1 MATQSPTGAI
11 GRSLRTSVSILD
23 KLAPGGSLEW
33 TVSGSGL
40 GGITDLRLLDTLGDG
55 QRMDTA
61 FRPQVL
67 IRRGS
72 ATLFSGDL
80 LGWSGVRSAATAATA
95 INFDLSPTLQ
105 AAKLTGG
112 LTDDSTISVTFHSQV
127 QSLYTAQ
134 QAPSL
139 GRLLGQGDPLQN
151 TALFS
156 GTVAGAL
163 SSSVPTVAAL
173 TLPTSLLKT
182 SVFAVNGVPV
192 VGAAHAAFG
201 DVVTYRMQLE
211 LPLTAAHGVQ
221 FVATAPGLVGGAFV
235 FDAAGANPTPPGDH
249 AQFGPSGSY
258 TATAPRITAATDAAG
273 NPALRFNFGDIQP
286 VYGNGIGKLDLLV
299 SAPLAPGTLLAFTA
313 AETESNSFG
322 LQAAVAAPQASLAL
336 DEPSLRIQTATVYA
350 SNDNATWTGTGG
362 PAGYSPDFGQFG
374 DIISSAGMAQEPFAD
389 RLSGVDASDDVT
401 FVIAV
406 ENTTPG
412 ARAYS
417 PTIRATMP
425 SGFVLPEG
433 GASITVTDGAGTPLA
448 YSGDLFDPQGGLTLD
463 AKAPLAGYDADSGLN
478 ILVISYTLSTADQLD
493 LSVPVHAS
501 TAQIVSYATQPGWA
515 NRVPLAPAANNTA
528 TTEVAT
534 ILPTVKIALVAT
546 SDPNTAGTLLALGET
561 ATLDFTATLPEGL
574 SRALDI
580 APVLPVGFTAVS
592 ARVVSVG
599 ANITPQTQA
608 ADCAGGITFGDT
620 LNAADGQD
628 TTGDQI
634 QIEVTVRPTRAPDG
648 PAPHSVAL
656 QGMVSIG
663 APGAAIK
670 AVDSVAL
677 VVADPVP
684 PVVTLALAGPGAAT
698 LLNGQAAVFRVTVAL
713 PVGMSTD
720 FHILDS
726 LPAGL
731 AYVPGSARIVQAGG
745 VTSAG
750 GATLP
755 APSESMTGPLLT
767 LDFGAVNAPASGGQV
782 IVELQA
788 RLVPAVAGTTLVNSV
803 TASTGYAASAPAT
816 FAALVGNTPPTLTGL
831 PVAEAAQD
839 DTALAAFASIGLAD
853 PDAGPGA
860 GQAQTLKIKLSNPAN
875 GILANLGT
883 GSYDPATGVYTV
895 TGTLADVTAAAA
907 ALRFIPTR
915 HQASLGQAVAT
926 DLSVQAQDS
935 AGGTSPTLVIRVTAA
950 ATNTAPTVRN
960 AAPGQPLTPG
970 APVRLFTGLLLQ
982 DADAG
987 QLETLTIQ
995 FSDPAIGALS
1005 GAGPGHID
1013 QATGAFTSTGTL
1025 AALTAEA
1032 GRLLFTAG
1040 QSATGEAFETITI
1053 NDGAGGVARDIS
1065 VIVTSAGTLPTPPPD
1080 LPAAPQ
1086 LFTGPPANS
1095 VIVNPASANLLA
1107 GTNGRDAYFID
1118 GNASGSHWDT
1128 LIGFTGAD
1136 TVVLWGFEPGRSVL
1150 TWSDSDGPPG
1160 HTGRTLRVS
1169 IPSTG
1174 GTSSL
1179 TFAGLAASDTSRFA
1193 ISAGRFNGLGY
1204 LSITAPP

>member
-1 MATQSPTGAI
+1 MATQSSTGVI

-134 QAPSL
+134 QTPSL

-163 SSSVPTVAAL
+163 SSSVTTAATL
-173 TLPTSLLKT
+173 TLPTSLLTT
-182 SVFAVNGVPV
+182 SIYAVNGVPV

-235 FDAAGANPTPPGDH
+235 FDAAGANPTPPGSH
-249 AQFGPSGSY
+249 AQFGPSGGY

-273 NPALRFNFGDIQP
+273 NPALRFDFGDIQP
-286 VYGNGIGKLDLLV
+286 VYGNGVGKLDLLV
-299 SAPLAPGTLLAFTA
+299 SAPLAPGAVLAFTA

-336 DEPSLRIQTATVYA
+336 DEPLLRIQTATVYA

-374 DIISSAGMAQEPFAD
+374 DIISSAGLAQEPFAD
-389 RLSGVDASDDVT
+389 RLSGIDASDDVT

-406 ENTTPG
+406 ENLTPG

-417 PTIRATMP
+417 PTVRATMP
-425 SGFVLPEG
+425 NGFVLPDG
-433 GASITVTDGAGTPLA
+433 GASISVTDGAGTPLA

-463 AKAPLAGYDADSGLN
+463 AKAPLAGYDANSGLN
-478 ILVISYTLSTADQLD
+478 ILIISYTLRTADQLD
-493 LSVPVHAS
+493 LSAPVHDS

-515 NRVPLAPAANNTA
+515 NRVPLAPAADNTA
-528 TTEVAT
+528 MTEVAT
-534 ILPTVKIALVAT
+534 ILPAVKIALVAT
-546 SDPNTAGTLLALGET
+546 SDPSTAGTSLDLGET
-561 ATLDFTATLPEGL
+561 ATFDFTATLPEGL

-580 APVLPVGFTAVS
+580 SPVLPAGFIAVS

-608 ADCAGGITFGDT
+608 ADGAGGITFGDT

-628 TTGDQI
+628 TVADQI
-634 QIEVTVRPTRAPDG
+634 QIEVKVRPTRVPDG

-670 AVDSVAL
+670 AMDSVAL
-677 VVADPVP
+677 VVADPVL

-698 LLNGQAAVFRVTVAL
+698 LLNGQAATFRVTVAL

-745 VTSAG
+745 VASAG
-750 GATLP
+750 GAALP
-755 APSESMTGPLLT
+755 APSASVAGPLLT
-767 LDFGAVNAPASGGQV
+767 LDFGAVNAPAASGQV
-782 IVELQA
+782 VVEFQA
-788 RLVPAVAGTTLVNSV
+788 RLLSAVAGTTLVNSV
-803 TASTGYAASAPAT
+803 AASTGYAASAPAT
-816 FAALVGNTPPTLTGL
+816 LAALVGNTPPTLTGL
-831 PVAEAAQD
+831 PIAEAAQD

-853 PDAGPGA
+853 PDAGPNS
-860 GQAQTLKIKLSNPAN
+860 GQAQTLRIKLSNPAN
-875 GILANLGT
+875 GILANLGA
-883 GSYDPATGVYTV
+883 GSYDPAAGVYTV
-895 TGTLADVTAAAA
+895 TGTLADVTAAA

-915 HQASLGQAVAT
+915 HQASLGQTVPT
-926 DLSVQAQDS
+926 DLSVQAHDS
-935 AGGTSPTLVIRVTAA
+935 AGGVSPTLVIRVTTA
-950 ATNTAPTVRN
+950 ATNTVPTVRN
-960 AAPGQPLTPG
+960 AAPGQPVTPG
-970 APVRLFTGLLLQ
+970 APVRLFTGLLLR

-987 QLETLTIQ
+987 QSETLTIQ
-995 FSDPAIGALS
+995 FSDPAIGTLS

-1013 QATGAFTSTGTL
+1013 PATGAFTSTGTP
-1025 AALTAEA
+1025 AALMAEA

-1040 QSATGEAFETITI
+1040 HSAAAEAFETITI
-1053 NDGAGGVARDIS
+1053 NDGAGGTARDIS
-1065 VIVTSAGTLPTPPPD
+1065 VIVTSARALPTPLPD

-1086 LFTGPPANS
+1086 LFTGPPPANS

-1160 HTGRTLRVS
+1160 HAGRTLRVS
-1169 IPSTG
+1169 IPGTG

-1179 TFAGLAASDTSRFA
+1179 TFAGLAASDTNRFA

-1204 LSITAPP
+1204 LSITAPF